1 MAGEEVDKIVAL
13 IASAPPDVVERY
25 TRAFAGAGQPH

>member
-1 MAGEEVDKIVAL
+1 MPGEEVDKIVGL
-13 IASAPPDVVERY
+13 IASAPTDVVDRY